1 MEPILI
7 LLIVGALGGLLR
19 SFLGYNTQA
28 DDKESFDYMK
38 MLKSMVRA
46 SLVGAAVVMVLM
58 KPDTVTDTSFYAGAF
73 FMAIGADI
81 LSKEGYATTKNMVA

>member
-28 DDKESFDYMK
+28 DDNESFDYMK
-38 MLKSMVRA
+38 MFKSMLRA

-58 KPDTVTDTSFYAGAF
+58 KPDTVTDTAFYVGAF
-73 FMAIGADI
+73 FMAIGSDI
-81 LSKEGYATTKNMVA
+81 LSKEGYTTAKNLVA